1 MKKIKFEYPVDTTL
15 ECVHDNWETTLP
27 DYIKGNPS
35 IDLNDRKLPVI
46 RPEDFEGA
54 TIGAKVIAMNNF
66 VLAAGGG
73 FEMYFGNTSTY
84 LITQAIVL
92 PSNTTVRIVDCTI
105 QLADNTVDNMF
116 RTANIVIDPEHP
128 YGFALNKDDM
138 PPVYNVRII
147 GEQNPVLLMVNNTSQ
162 YGESTV
168 GWRGHTIEFVGVSN
182 FEIAGFKTEKNIAWQ
197 IALTGCS
204 FGSVHDIEFHS
215 TRDNGDGIDVEFGS
229 HDIEIYNITGECSD
243 DAIAV
248 SNSGPSRLVQRPV
261 ELTRPTNP
269 MDYGYR
275 KFGEDT
281 YNIRIYNAHVKNLA
295 DVVDI
300 ICGDYGIHH
309 VSIADISDNNGT
321 SQGATWAC
329 VVVFGGQYDGGYHH
343 GLIHDVYI
351 SGVSAYAC
359 GKAAIYLNGGVIQ
372 NCQINDVKLAEGQTL
387 LLNESGIDPADYNF
401 TITNTG
407 TIE

>member
-1 MKKIKFEYPVDTTL
+1 MKKIKFEYPVDTNI
-15 ECVHDNWETTLP
+15 ECVHDKWETTLP
-27 DYIKGNPS
+27 EYIKENPS
-35 IDLNDRKLPVI
+35 VVLKEMKLPVI
-46 RPEDFEGA
+46 RPEDFEGN
-54 TIGAKVIAMNNF
+54 TIGEKVIAMNNF
-66 VLAAGGG
+66 ALAAGGG
-73 FEMYFGNTSTY
+73 FEMRFGDTANY

-92 PSNTTVRIVDCTI
+92 PSNTTVRIVGCTI

-138 PPVYNVRII
+138 PGVYNIRII
-147 GEQNPVLLMVNNTSQ
+147 GEQDPTLLMVNNTSQ
-162 YGESTV
+162 YGERNL

-204 FGSVHDIEFHS
+204 FGSVHDIDFHS

-248 SNSGPSRLVQRPV
+248 ANSGPSRLVMRPW
-261 ELTRPTNP
+261 ELDRPTNP

-281 YNIRIYNAHVKNLA
+281 YNIRIYNANVKNQA
-295 DVVDI
+295 DVIDL

-309 VSIADISDNNGT
+309 VSISDISDNNGT
-321 SQGATWAC
+321 SQGATLSC
-329 VVVFGGQYDGGYHH
+329 VVVFAGQYDGGYHH

-351 SGVSAYAC
+351 SNVSAYDC
-359 GKAAIYLNGGVIQ
+359 GTAAILLNGGIVK
-372 NCQINDVKLAEGQTL
+372 NCQINNVRIAAGQTL
-387 LLNESGIDPADYNF
+387 FVNNSGVDPADYNF

-407 TIE
+407 SIS